1 MWCTMAGRQQG
12 FLDTLGSR
20 RLALALFFAV
30 CGFGIYG
37 SLLTAQQAARFFSS
51 FAGGGGLAA
60 ARFLGLADTYRSPVF
75 AGLLALL
82 GANVLACTWP
92 RFVRSRASSRRAAA
106 TWLDLLLHVSILV
119 VLAGGAAKAVWGS
132 TFTANVRVGESIA
145 EAFDWKINADVPL
158 GFTVAVGERK
168 TEFYP
173 ASVRVGVRS
182 AATGEKIALLELAA
196 GAPVSIPGSDSSLTL
211 TDFVED
217 PERFRFG
224 VASGGASGTFELE
237 AREGSGNGATRGAYA
252 FKLVA
257 YRHEIKAV
265 RGLVRVLEGNRV
277 VTEGWLGSNE
287 RLEHRG
293 TSLFLTAW
301 GADEQGR
308 RFIGLQ
314 FVRDPG
320 APIFWLGCV
329 LLAALLPAYLLIR
342 HPRAPGRLSGESP
355 ADDKPGETV

>member
-1 MWCTMAGRQQG
+1 MRLTMAGRWQG
-12 FLDTLGSR
+12 LLDTLGSR
-20 RLALALFFAV
+20 RLALTLFFAV

-37 SLLTAQQAARFFSS
+37 SLFTARQAENFFSS
-51 FAGGGGLAA
+51 AAGGGGLVV
-60 ARFLGLADTYRSPVF
+60 ARVLGLADTYRSPVF
-75 AGLLALL
+75 VGLLALL
-82 GANVLACTWP
+82 GVNLLACTWP
-92 RFVRSRASSRRAAA
+92 RFVRSRASSRRAAV
-106 TWLDLLLHVSILV
+106 TWLDLLVHVSILV

-132 TFTANVRVGESIA
+132 TVTANVRVGESIA
-145 EAFDWKINADVPL
+145 EAFDWRVNADVPL
-158 GFTVAVGERK
+158 GFTVAVAERR
-168 TEFYP
+168 TEYYP

-182 AATGEKIALLELAA
+182 AASGGKIALLELAEGTPA
-196 GAPVSIPGSDSSLTL
+196 SIPDSNVVLTL
-211 TDFVED
+211 SGFAED

-224 VASGGASGTFELE
+224 LAPGAAADSFELE
-237 AREGSGNGATRGAYA
+237 VGRESGRSATRGAYT
-252 FKLVA
+252 FDLVA

-265 RGLVRVLEGNRV
+265 RGLVRILAAGRV
-277 VTEGWLGSNE
+277 VAEGWLGSNE

-320 APIFWLGCV
+320 APVFWAGSA

-342 HPRAPGRLSGESP
+342 HPRAGSARRGRPVPDEERAG
-355 ADDKPGETV
+355 A